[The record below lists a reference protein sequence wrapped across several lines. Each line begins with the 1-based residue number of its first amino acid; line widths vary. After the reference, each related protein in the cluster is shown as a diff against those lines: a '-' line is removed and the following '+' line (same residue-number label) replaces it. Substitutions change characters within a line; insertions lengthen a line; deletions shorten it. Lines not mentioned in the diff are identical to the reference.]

1 MPIHRRAVPFVQIFN
16 LPKHASA
23 LSCGLKLARGMKRAF
38 APLSS
43 PLMLTG
49 ETRALAQF
57 APRKYHLVNTTRD
70 VAAAPAAQPEHL

>member
-43 PLMLTG
+43 PLMLTARR
-49 ETRALAQF
+49 ERWPNL
-57 APRKYHLVNTTRD
+57 HLVNTTRD